1 MVKVVTSGKPKGRS
15 LCKEEKNGGSRFSRR
30 LEAAFEEDDEE
41 EN

>member
-1 MVKVVTSGKPKGRS
+1 MVKVVTSGKPKGRN
-15 LCKEEKNGGSRFSRR
+15 LNLQEKNCGSRFSRR